1 MMVRTLASVA
11 KHVDGQLI
19 GPDCRFD
26 EVSTDTRK
34 NIRGSLFV
42 ALRGENFDGN
52 DYVAAA
58 ASAGAVGAL
67 VSRRADVAL
76 SQVKVDDTRRA
87 FAAMASSWR
96 RTFNVPIV
104 AVTGSAG
111 KTTARALI
119 AAIVGV
125 DRQICTTQG
134 NFNNEIGVP
143 ITLMRMQ
150 PGDAAAVIELGA
162 NHAGE
167 IDYLARMVRPDV
179 ALITNAGSAHLEG
192 FGSLDGVAAA
202 KGELLDHLSED
213 GTAVLNAD
221 DEYFAQWRARAGA
234 RRVLSFALDVPAE
247 CSVAGEIRSFAGG
260 SEFSLRLPDAS
271 VIAIRLALP
280 GRHNV
285 RNALAAAACA
295 FALGISGA
303 QIAAGLAGAR
313 PQTGRLREHSG
324 IAGSRIIDDSY
335 NANPSSAR
343 AALDYLAQFDGE
355 RIFVLGDMG
364 ELGTEAGSL
373 HAELG
378 EYARSKCDRL
388 ITIGTLAAHA
398 AATFGDRAQSFDDV
412 ATVVNRLG
420 AELSANT
427 IVLIK
432 ASRAMQLERLAAAL
446 SAESAGAP
454 C

>member
-26 EVSTDTRK
+26 QVSTDTRK

-67 VSRRADVAL
+67 VSRQADVAL

-87 FAAMASSWR
+87 FADMAGSWR
-96 RTFNVPIV
+96 RTFNVPII
-104 AVTGSAG
+104 AITGSVG

-143 ITLMRMQ
+143 ITLMRMR

-179 ALITNAGSAHLEG
+179 ALVTNAGSAHLEG
-192 FGSLDGVAAA
+192 FGSLAGVAAA
-202 KGELLDHLSED
+202 KGELLDHLPED

-221 DEYFAQWRARAGA
+221 DQYFAQWRARAGT
-234 RRVLSFALDVPAE
+234 RRVLSFGLDAPAD
-247 CSVAGEIRSFAGG
+247 CSIAGEIKSFPGG
-260 SEFSLRLPDAS
+260 SEFSARLPDAS
-271 VIAIRLALP
+271 VVAIRLALP

-295 FALGISGA
+295 FALGISGE
-303 QIAAGLAGAR
+303 QIAVGLAAAR
-313 PQTGRLREHSG
+313 PQTGRLRECSG

-364 ELGTEAGSL
+364 ELGTAARTA

-378 EYARSKCDRL
+378 EYARTKCDRL
-388 ITIGTLAAHA
+388 ITIGELAAQA
-398 AATFGDRAQSFDDV
+398 AATFGDGAESFGDG
-412 ATVVNRLG
+412 ATVADHLCKQLG
-420 AELSANT
+420 ANT
-427 IVLIK
+427 TVLIK
-432 ASRAMQLERLAAAL
+432 ASRAMQLERLVAAL
-446 SAESAGAP
+446 SAESEGAP